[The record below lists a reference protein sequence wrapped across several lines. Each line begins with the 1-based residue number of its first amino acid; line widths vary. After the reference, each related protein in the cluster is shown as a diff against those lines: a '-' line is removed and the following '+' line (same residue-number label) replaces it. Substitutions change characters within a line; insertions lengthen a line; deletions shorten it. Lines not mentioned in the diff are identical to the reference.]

1 MLFVFE
7 SAVSDLVEPALR
19 IGTGS
24 SVDAYIK
31 LHSQQ
36 QNIGITVNTPRVIIV
51 IRRVHRRR
59 RLLSRMNLIVP
70 QAFVIFLLV
79 TDLESTSCRQF
90 TFGHH
95 FCHFL
100 SLVRIDNDCSFSA
113 RIAFLKHVVNGTRHG
128 ILPITFAQSALL
140 GTSRVNNVTTTQ
152 RTCKPKPFAGVIAG
166 ITYLKDRFRTPFSV
180 FHP

>member
-51 IRRVHRRR
+51 IRRIHRRR

-70 QAFVIFLLV
+70 QTLVIFLLV
-79 TDLESTSCRQF
+79 TDLESTSCR
-90 TFGHH
+90 
-95 FCHFL
+95 
-100 SLVRIDNDCSFSA
+100 
-113 RIAFLKHVVNGTRHG
+113 
-128 ILPITFAQSALL
+128 
-140 GTSRVNNVTTTQ
+140 
-152 RTCKPKPFAGVIAG
+152 
-166 ITYLKDRFRTPFSV
+166 
-180 FHP
+180 